1 MGEVVKETGVQRVGG
16 KGRWS
21 QVGEYNRA
29 DNPEKG
35 IWVRG
40 WEALGKHR
48 EGGRLWILPLK
59 LALVQ
64 CSSLNLLHHL
74 GQNTLPPRT
83 SVLSSVY
90 KHAV

>member
-1 MGEVVKETGVQRVGG
+1 MQRVGG
-16 KGRWS
+16 KGRWR

-29 DNPEKG
+29 DGAEKG

-40 WEALGKHR
+40 QEALGQHR
-48 EGGRLWILPLK
+48 EGRRLWVHPLK

-74 GQNTLPPRT
+74 GQNTLLP
-83 SVLSSVY
+83 
-90 KHAV
+90 